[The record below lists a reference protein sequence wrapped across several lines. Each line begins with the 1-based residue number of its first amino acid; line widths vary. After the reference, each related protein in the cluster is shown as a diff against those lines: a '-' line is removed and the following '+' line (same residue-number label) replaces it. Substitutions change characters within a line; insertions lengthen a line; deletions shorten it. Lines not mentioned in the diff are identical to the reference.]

1 MLLTNLK
8 IYTMEGEAVKRGFI
22 HIKDKKIAAV
32 GPMDASLPNDADTH
46 DMSGLCAC
54 PGFVDSH
61 CHLGMWEDS
70 LGFEGDDGNED
81 TDPAT
86 PQLRAIDAVNPLDR
100 GFSEAL
106 SGGVTTVITGPGSA
120 NPIGGQLAAIKT
132 HGRVIDKMILRAPA
146 AVKFALG
153 ENPKGV
159 YNAKSQT
166 PTTRMA
172 TAAIIRENLY
182 KAQRYLAD
190 MERAHEDS
198 ELDEP
203 EFDMKCESLV
213 PLLKREIQAHFH
225 AHRADDIFTA
235 LRIAREFSLDAVI
248 VHATDA
254 AIIARELSEMGAR
267 VMLGPV
273 MAGRSKPELKNLS
286 LDAAAKLTE
295 AGVEFSIITDHP
307 ETPID
312 YLRLCAI
319 MYVKAGLSRDEALYA
334 ITAAPAR
341 ICGLYDRVGS
351 LAAGKDADIVITEGE
366 PMDFDAK
373 VKYVFSDGALVWE
386 APTGGLHK

>member
-8 IYTMEGEAVKRGFI
+8 IYTMEGKAVENGFI
-22 HIKDKKIAAV
+22 HIGEDGKIVSV
-32 GPMDASLPNDADTH
+32 GAMDELDFGDDDTR

-86 PQLRAIDAVNPLDR
+86 PQLRAIDAINPLDR
-100 GFSEAL
+100 GFLEAL
-106 SGGVTTVITGPGSA
+106 SGGVTTVVTGPGSA

-132 HGRVIDKMILRAPA
+132 YGRVIDKMILRGPIAI
-146 AVKFALG
+146 KFALG
-153 ENPKGV
+153 ENPKGA
-159 YNAKSQT
+159 YNAKGQT

-172 TAAIIRENLY
+172 TAAIIRENLF
-182 KAQRYLAD
+182 KAKRYLED
-190 MERAHEDS
+190 KERAAEDS

-203 EFDMKCESLV
+203 EFDMKCESLI

-235 LRIAREFSLDAVI
+235 IRIAREFSLDAVV

-254 AIIARELSEMGAR
+254 ALIADELKEAEAR

-286 LDAAAKLTE
+286 FEAAQAMLKNK
-295 AGVEFSIITDHP
+295 VPFSIITDHP

-312 YLRLCAI
+312 YLRLCAM
-319 MYVKAGLSRDEALYA
+319 MYVKAGLSRNEALRA
-334 ITAAPAR
+334 ITITPAR
-341 ICGLYDRVGS
+341 ILNIDDRVGS
-351 LAAGKDADIVITEGE
+351 LSCGKDADIVIIEGE
-366 PMDFDAK
+366 PLDFGSK
-373 VKYVFSDGALVWE
+373 IRYVFSDGRLSWGM
-386 APTGGLHK
+386 PI

>member
-1 MLLTNLK
+1 MLLTHLK
-8 IYTMEGEAVKRGFI
+8 IYTMEGEAVKDGFI
-22 HIKDKKIAAV
+22 HIGKDKKIAAV
-32 GPMDASLPNDADTH
+32 GPMDALTAKDGDTR

-86 PQLRAIDAVNPLDR
+86 PQLRAIDAINPLDR
-100 GFSEAL
+100 GFAEAL
-106 SGGVTTVITGPGSA
+106 SGGVTTVVTGPGSA

-132 HGRVIDKMILRAPA
+132 RGRVIDNMILAAPVA
-146 AVKFALG
+146 IKFALG
-153 ENPKGV
+153 ENPKGA

-172 TAAIIRENLY
+172 TAAIIRENLF

-190 MERAHEDS
+190 KERAALDS

-203 EFDMKCESLV
+203 EFDMKCESLI
-213 PLLKREIQAHFH
+213 PLLKRDVQAHFH

-254 AIIARELSEMGAR
+254 QVIAEELSQMGAR
-267 VMLGPV
+267 VMLGPA
-273 MAGRSKPELKNLS
+273 MTGRSKPELKNLS
-286 LDAAAKLTE
+286 FEAALAMKKC
-295 AGVEFSIITDHP
+295 GVQFSIITDHP

-312 YLRLCAI
+312 YLRLCAM
-319 MYVKAGLSRDEALYA
+319 MYVKAGLPREDALKA
-334 ITAAPAR
+334 ITITPAR
-341 ICGLYDRVGS
+341 ICAIDDRVGS
-351 LAAGKDADIVITEGE
+351 ITAGKDADIVITDGE
-366 PMDFDAK
+366 PMDFDARI
-373 VKYVFSDGALVWE
+373 KYVFSDGAVVYE
-386 APTGGLHK
+386 APTED